1 LVEKAQAAL
10 DTLSKKDFSEAK
22 ALTRPPPGVDDITA
36 AVMHIVS
43 GIDPLVPVDKN
54 GRLMDKSWKA
64 AQKMMGNPQN
74 FLENLTKFK
83 AYIDDCSVPAQNFK
97 AVRPLLALEHFDR
110 DIIFNKSRAA
120 AGLCEWVIN
129 IVLYYDVIS
138 EVEPKRN
145 ALREATEQLADAN
158 EKLEAVKELVARLQA
173 ELQVL
178 VDQFDAAIAEK
189 EAVEAEANRCQKKLD
204 LANRLVNALGSEKDR
219 WGESI
224 ENF

>member
-1 LVEKAQAAL
+1 
-10 DTLSKKDFSEAK
+10 
-22 ALTRPPPGVDDITA
+22 
-36 AVMHIVS
+36 
-43 GIDPLVPVDKN
+43 
-54 GRLMDKSWKA
+54 
-64 AQKMMGNPQN
+64 
-74 FLENLTKFK
+74 LTKFK
-83 AYIDDCSVPAQNFK
+83 QYIDDCQVPLNNFK
-97 AVRPLLALEHFDR
+97 AVRPLLALEHF
-110 DIIFNKSRAA
+110 NKETIYGKSKAV

-138 EVEPKRN
+138 EVEPKRQ
-145 ALREATEQLADAN
+145 ALRLATEQLQEAN
-158 EKLEAVKELVARLQA
+158 EKLEAVKELVARLQG

-189 EAVEAEANRCQKKLD
+189 EAVENEANRCQKKLD